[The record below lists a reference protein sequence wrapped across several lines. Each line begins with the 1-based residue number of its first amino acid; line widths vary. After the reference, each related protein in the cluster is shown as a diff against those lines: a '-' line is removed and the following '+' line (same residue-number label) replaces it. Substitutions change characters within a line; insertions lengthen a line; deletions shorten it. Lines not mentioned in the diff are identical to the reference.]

1 MLRHGEVSNILIFVT
16 LGIAGSP
23 HGCLAKGSPALHR
36 LVGANVVL
44 ADDFDEALK
53 MMRDDWAALF
63 C

>member
-1 MLRHGEVSNILIFVT
+1 MLRHGEVVNILIFVS

-23 HGCLAKGSPALHR
+23 HGCVTKSSPALHR